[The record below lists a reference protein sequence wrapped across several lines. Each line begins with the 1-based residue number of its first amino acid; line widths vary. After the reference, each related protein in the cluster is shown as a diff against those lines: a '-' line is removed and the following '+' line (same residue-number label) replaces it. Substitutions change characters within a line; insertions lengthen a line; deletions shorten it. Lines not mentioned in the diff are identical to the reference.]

1 MVSVLCV
8 QPAGAGWLCKEII
21 KIFRLRRSA
30 GPAFKATQAAG
41 NNRNPP
47 LKTFRTGLLP
57 AGYGFSVQCKCFCRT
72 CAVLV
77 LKTGISMNV
86 LFARA
91 VRFFNASLK
100 THKKSSPVFYF
111 VLYWFFINL
120 TKKRVGGI
128 LKERGWRCVW
138 LIHTHG
144 KRLSQGFKRKRALT
158 NRKCPILSVVST
170 LLAKSRPKFWV
181 TGRLYF
187 LTLSIF

>member
-91 VRFFNASLK
+91 VSFLNASLK
-100 THKKSSPVFYF
+100 THKKLSPTFLFCAILIFY
-111 VLYWFFINL
+111 
-120 TKKRVGGI
+120 
-128 LKERGWRCVW
+128 
-138 LIHTHG
+138 
-144 KRLSQGFKRKRALT
+144 
-158 NRKCPILSVVST
+158 
-170 LLAKSRPKFWV
+170 
-181 TGRLYF
+181 
-187 LTLSIF
+187 